1 MSTMSTRSTMST
13 MSTMPTIPEGHE
25 LFITYDDNENNLEVL
40 QNLAAQGDSQAQFK
54 VGKIY
59 ENKSAEEPQYNKEAE
74 MWYRKEA
81 EMWYRKA
88 ADQGHRDAQYKVS
101 EIENCKPE
109 FVCVVSGGKKT
120 AKRRHK
126 RRRKTSIRRR
136 R

>member
-59 ENKSAEEPQYNKEAE
+59 ENKSAEEPQYNTAAMK
-74 MWYRKEA
+74 R
-81 EMWYRKA
+81 YRKA